1 MDGEMISHMGI
12 SNVAT
17 TVLEKELAK
26 KHDDK
31 DLAMDM
37 FADFTRRQCV
47 YESFYRAGSKGV
59 FYQKLLVSSQQEEQ
73 EFPSFGGRNA

>member
-1 MDGEMISHMGI
+1 MDGEMISHVGI
-12 SNVAT
+12 NNVAT

-31 DLAMDM
+31 DLAMGM

-47 YESFYRAGSKGV
+47 YESFYMAGSKGD
-59 FYQKLLVSSQQEEQ
+59 FYQKLLVSFQQEGQ
-73 EFPSFGGRNA
+73 EFPPFGGRNV

>member
-31 DLAMDM
+31 DLAMGM
-37 FADFTRRQCV
+37 FADFTRR
-47 YESFYRAGSKGV
+47 
-59 FYQKLLVSSQQEEQ
+59 
-73 EFPSFGGRNA
+73 